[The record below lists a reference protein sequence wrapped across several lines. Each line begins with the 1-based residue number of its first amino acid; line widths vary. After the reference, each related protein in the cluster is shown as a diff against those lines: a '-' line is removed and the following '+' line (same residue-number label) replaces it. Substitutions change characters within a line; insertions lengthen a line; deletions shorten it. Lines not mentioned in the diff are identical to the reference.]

1 MWNQEYEE
9 NLGLRIENDSEGV
22 MQDTH
27 WASGFYGYFPSYAL
41 GNIYSGQILAKIKED
56 IQDWRSQLAQGNLK
70 NIEGWLAKNVYCH
83 GTLYEPAELIKKITG
98 KNLDS
103 KPYLEYLEEKYS
115 ALYGF

>member
-1 MWNQEYEE
+1 
-9 NLGLRIENDSEGV
+9 

-41 GNIYSGQILAKIKED
+41 GNIYSGQILAKINID
-56 IQDWRSQLAQGNLK
+56 NPNWRSRLAKGNLESIK
-70 NIEGWLAKNVYCH
+70 RWLVKNVH
-83 GTLYEPAELIKKITG
+83 SQGDLYESAELIKKITG
-98 KNLDS
+98 KKLDA